1 MFGRVTPLSD
11 DCGGFGK
18 CMRVPPA
25 KGVWLQHLNRYIGFC
40 CRQFKDYIFYS
51 LLLACLYG
59 PLVLGDHSLGEK
71 GPQKGSNKC

>member
-25 KGVWLQHLNRYIGFC
+25 EVVWLQHLNKYTSLAADSLRITH
-40 CRQFKDYIFYS
+40 FYS

-71 GPQKGSNKC
+71 GQNS